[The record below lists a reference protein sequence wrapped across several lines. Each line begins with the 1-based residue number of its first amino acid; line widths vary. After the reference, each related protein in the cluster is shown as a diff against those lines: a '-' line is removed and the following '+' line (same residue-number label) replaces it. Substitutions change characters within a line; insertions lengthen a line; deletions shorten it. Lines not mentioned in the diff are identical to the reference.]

1 MFNPIVLIKNLIQT
15 GNVFQLSVV
24 SIAFSAVSIA
34 FSALSVKFTTLS
46 LLLHSNVFVSLAY
59 LTSIVA
65 AFFIVLSI
73 LSWRNKSK
81 KKM

>member
-15 GNVFQLSVV
+15 GNVFQLFV
-24 SIAFSAVSIA
+24 VSIA

-59 LTSIVA
+59 LFSIVA

-73 LSWRNKSK
+73 LSWGNKNK

>member
-24 SIAFSAVSIA
+24 SIAFSA
-34 FSALSVKFTTLS
+34 LSVNFTTLS
-46 LLLHSNVFVSLAY
+46 LLLHSNVFVGLAC
-59 LTSIVA
+59 LFSVVA
-65 AFFIVLSI
+65 ALFIVLSI
-73 LSWRNKSK
+73 LSWRNKNK